1 MTRYVISGFLGR
13 TDGFR
18 PSNADGIAVTS
29 IDLLDDAG
37 RLRFGI
43 DGALSQ
49 LAGMTLRPSAIGIDL
64 LVLAALVYAADTR
77 LNRIQTSQDA
87 WTREIELI
95 VPVSKPD
102 LWVGATDVLERMLR
116 FLTGDL
122 WAIRF
127 RTLPEG
133 GRPDLARRR
142 RKTVMRSFDGIS
154 LFSGGLDSL
163 IGAIDDLSEGRNPLF
178 VSHGGEGSVS
188 GPQGKLFGALGR
200 RNLSD
205 TAPVRLRIG
214 LGFPNNLVTDIGSE
228 NSTRGRSFL
237 FIAAAAFAGSAFDG
251 PFDLR
256 VPENG
261 FISLNV
267 PLDVTRLGSN
277 STRTTHPFYMHR
289 WNELLSLIGV
299 RGKIRNRYWNRTKGE
314 MVAECA
320 DQAALEALAPQS
332 LSCAHPSMKRWHEG
346 GKPHCGYCLPCLIRR
361 GALMQARWPMPRDR
375 TGYSVEDLTAE
386 VLDTTKAKG
395 RQVRGFQY
403 AIAKLNER
411 PELAATLVYKPGPLK
426 EDAAI
431 VPELARV
438 YAQGMKEVEAALEG
452 VVTKPIRIA
461 G

>member
-1 MTRYVISGFLGR
+1 MTRYVISGFLGK
-13 TDGFR
+13 TDDFR
-18 PSNADGIAVTS
+18 PVSGDGIEVTS
-29 IDLLDDAG
+29 FDLLDHAG
-37 RLRFGI
+37 RLRFGM
-43 DGALSQ
+43 DSALSQ
-49 LAGMTLRPSAIGIDL
+49 LAGMCLKPSAVGIDL

-95 VPVSKPD
+95 VPVSCPD
-102 LWVGATDVLERMLR
+102 RWKSAVEVLERMLR

-122 WAIRF
+122 WTVRF
-127 RTLPEG
+127 RGLPDS

-142 RKTVMRSFDGIS
+142 RKTILRRFDGIS

-163 IGAIDDLSEGRNPLF
+163 IGAIDELSEGRNPLF
-178 VSHGGEGSVS
+178 VSHGGEGGVS
-188 GPQGKLFGALGR
+188 GPQGKLFGALAR
-200 RNLSD
+200 RNLSGID
-205 TAPVRLRIG
+205 PVRLRLG
-214 LGFPNNLVTDIGSE
+214 MGFPNGLVAGIGSE

-237 FIAAAAFAGSAFDG
+237 FIAAAAFAGSAFDS

-277 STRTTHPFYMHR
+277 STRTTHPFYIHR
-289 WNELLSLIGV
+289 WNELLSIIG
-299 RGKIRNRYWNRTKGE
+299 IRCTVQNRYWNRTKGE
-314 MVAECA
+314 MVAECT
-320 DQAALEALAPQS
+320 DQATLEALAPQS

-361 GALMQARWPMPRDR
+361 GAMMQARWPMPKDR
-375 TGYSVEDLTAE
+375 TGYSVEDLTAG

-403 AIAKLNER
+403 AIAKLNEH

-431 VPELARV
+431 VPDLARV
-438 YAQGMKEVEAALEG
+438 YAQGMKEVEAVIEG
-452 VVTKPIRIA
+452 VVTKPIRFA
-461 G
+461 R